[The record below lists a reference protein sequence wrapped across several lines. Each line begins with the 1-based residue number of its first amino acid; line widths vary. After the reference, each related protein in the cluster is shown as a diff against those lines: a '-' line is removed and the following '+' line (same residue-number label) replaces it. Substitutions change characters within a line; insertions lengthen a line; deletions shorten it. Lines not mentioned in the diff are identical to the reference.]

1 MRDAHRQSA
10 LAAFWPGL
18 MVLSGA
24 DLPTAAAQLNALHA
38 ISKSYGAAS
47 IRVACIPSNDHTLS
61 QLAEPALPV
70 AR

>member
-1 MRDAHRQSA
+1 
-10 LAAFWPGL
+10 